1 MALFMDKPG
10 SSVVLPVWCSS
21 VKAADFSSRR
31 LSTAK
36 AMAASG
42 LGVGSAVASGIG
54 VEEVPQPTKK
64 DSNAIAAMRL
74 AKLGRFLIKVRY

>member
-1 MALFMDKPG
+1 MDKPG

-42 LGVGSAVASGIG
+42 LEVGSAVASGIG
-54 VEEVPQPTKK
+54 IGVGEVPQPTKK